1 MNFMIR
7 AILLVMGLLLPA
19 AWVQSAAAAE
29 VIDLAGR
36 TVTVPARVE
45 RIILGEGRY
54 LPTLAIL
61 DRTDPLKR
69 VVGMM
74 GEFALLD
81 PTGYQQ
87 YLERFPALGQITQVG
102 QASGDSFS
110 VEKAIALAP
119 DLAIFAVEGHSP
131 SPKAT
136 EVVAQ
141 LEAAGIAV
149 VFIDFRKDPL
159 VNTPRSIDLLG
170 RLLGRE
176 AEAAEFTAYYD
187 EQLKLV
193 TDRLATVGARPRVF
207 LESRVGLTEECC
219 ATMGN
224 GMMGRFIEKAGGT
237 NIATALVPGPSGTI
251 NLEYLLAQQPDVYI
265 ATAIGSA
272 AGAAKAPRRVALG
285 ADVRPELARETL
297 ARATSRPGIADLD
310 AVRSGRAHAIW
321 HHFYNSPFNAAAVQ
335 AFAKWFHPALFAD
348 VDPDETLR
356 TLYRR
361 FQPVAAAGTYWIDLK

>member
-1 MNFMIR
+1 MIR

-87 YLERFPALGQITQVG
+87 YLDRFPDLGKITPVG

-119 DLAIFAVEGHSP
+119 DLAIFALEGHSP
-131 SPKAT
+131 SPKNIET
-136 EVVAQ
+136 VAQ

-149 VFIDFRKDPL
+149 AFIDFRKDPL

-193 TDRLATVGARPRVF
+193 TDRLAKVGARPRVF

-224 GMMGRFIEKAGGT
+224 GMMGRFIEKAGGI

-251 NLEYLLAQQPDVYI
+251 NLEYLLAQQPDIYI

-272 AGAAKAPRRVALG
+272 ATTAKAPRRVALG
-285 ADVRPELARETL
+285 ADVQPDLARETL

-321 HHFYNSPFNAAAVQ
+321 HHFYNSPFNVAAVQ

-348 VDPDETLR
+348 LDPVETLH

-361 FQPVAAAGTYWIDLK
+361 FQPVAATGTYWIDLK